1 MQTDDLERLYK
12 QIGDAFKQHFTGYT
26 CCVISSYF
34 EGMKNLGLKP
44 LRKYPVIN
52 GKLECLFYIYEMYEG
67 SKRKPKNELDE
78 TKADTQNGEQKE

>member
-1 MQTDDLERLYK
+1 
-12 QIGDAFKQHFTGYT
+12 
-26 CCVISSYF
+26 VISSYF

-67 SKRKPKNELDE
+67 SRRKPKNETE
-78 TKADTQNGEQKE
+78 ESSPEQL